1 MAFIFIG
8 ADNIWGH
15 FIEAYSEDMVN
26 SFKCDKRNFVLF
38 YSRDQN
44 YNFKIIITE
53 ISKIELAN
61 S

>member
-38 YSRDQN
+38 YSIEI
-44 YNFKIIITE
+44 KIIIL
-53 ISKIELAN
+53 KLL
-61 S
+61 